1 MEENT
6 LEKLKDTINK
16 ENSSSTEVDK
26 KTGEG
31 KSKKTYT
38 LYPIRWPMC
47 IFFTTSIV
55 ASGLGMVGFTAISNN
70 LTGIYGVSSLATTM
84 LVLPFIFLFIPWI
97 FPANYLI
104 DTKGVVIP
112 VYIASVT
119 LLAGAWIRILVNT
132 NFYFVIAGQVLM
144 AIGQPF
150 MLSAPAKLAALWFG
164 DNERALATILGSL
177 ASPIGAVIG
186 FLLPLLF
193 IGDDDKNPTD
203 DCKNKFEKYVLVQ
216 SIIITVLGLPIIFL
230 IRNQPKTPPS
240 SSAEKVLKRKR
251 VGQWQAFKR
260 LLQNRDYVFLMLSFS
275 FIYSIYTTLG
285 SWVGQISDEFGFQS
299 SANSIFGT
307 VYIFGG
313 LVGSFTHAILL
324 DKYKKYKIQYILIGI
339 GCMLTLGGTTAIIGT
354 GSVLFTAIIL
364 WLLGVA
370 QLPIIGVAYSFSS
383 ELTYPI
389 NEALSW
395 GFLQL
400 IGSIV
405 ASVLTFAE
413 GYLLS
418 SHEKYIAWFVLIGSV
433 TLGTFFQLFIRE
445 RLTRALSTGSRSS
458 FSFHIGNTG
467 IDANDNVK
475 DNTYKEKMYIN
486 DKSQTTQS
494 KHSK

>member
-1 MEENT
+1 MYFALSYSDKIEIKYNIYFVLIGKSMEEKAIK
-6 LEKLKDTINK
+6 KLKETINK
-16 ENSSSTEVDK
+16 ESSSSIDAEQK
-26 KTGEG
+26 KKMSNE
-31 KSKKTYT
+31 SNQYT
-38 LYPIRWPMC
+38 LYAIRWPMC
-47 IFFTTSIV
+47 IFFTSSIV

-84 LVLPFIFLFIPWI
+84 LVLPFIILFIPWI

-104 DTKGVVIP
+104 DTKGIVIP

-119 LLAGAWIRILVNT
+119 MILGAWIRILVNT
-132 NFYFVIAGQVLM
+132 NFYFVIGGQVLM

-186 FLLPLLF
+186 FILPLLF
-193 IGDDDKNPTD
+193 IGDDDIHPENSD
-203 DCKNKFEKYVLVQ
+203 KFERYVLVQ

-240 SSAEKVLKRKR
+240 KSAEKVLKAKR
-251 VGQWQAFKR
+251 VGQWVAFKR
-260 LLQNRDYVFLMLSFS
+260 LILNKDYVFLTLSFS

-285 SWVGQISDEFGFQS
+285 SWVGQISNEFGFQS

-313 LVGSFTHAILL
+313 LVGSFGHAILL
-324 DKYKKYKIQYILIGI
+324 DKFKKYKLQYMLIGVGWI
-339 GCMLTLGGTTAIIGT
+339 LTLGGTTAIIGT
-354 GSVLFTAIIL
+354 GNVAFAAIL
-364 WLLGVA
+364 LCLLGVA

-389 NEALSW
+389 NEALSC

-418 SHEKYIAWFVLIGSV
+418 SHEKYIACFVLIGSV
-433 TLGTFFQLFIRE
+433 TLGTFFQLFYQRKFTKISIR
-445 RLTRALSTGSRSS
+445 SW
-458 FSFHIGNTG
+458 
-467 IDANDNVK
+467 
-475 DNTYKEKMYIN
+475 
-486 DKSQTTQS
+486 
-494 KHSK
+494 